1 MIQDI
6 IAFLIIAFAFGFLIW
21 NILRFF
27 NLVGKKTA
35 NSSNCGGCTSGCE
48 MKGINQSKNK
58 YRRSNASID
67 SIYNFLNRAIVSA
80 GSVEPKIKL
89 PATRMSTPES

>member
-6 IAFLIIAFAFGFLIW
+6 IAFLIIAFAFGILIW

-35 NSSNCGGCTSGCE
+35 NISHCGGCTSGCE
-48 MKGINQSKNK
+48 MKGINPGKNK
-58 YRRSNASID
+58 
-67 SIYNFLNRAIVSA
+67 VS
-80 GSVEPKIKL
+80 KIERQYKFYL
-89 PATRMSTPES
+89 